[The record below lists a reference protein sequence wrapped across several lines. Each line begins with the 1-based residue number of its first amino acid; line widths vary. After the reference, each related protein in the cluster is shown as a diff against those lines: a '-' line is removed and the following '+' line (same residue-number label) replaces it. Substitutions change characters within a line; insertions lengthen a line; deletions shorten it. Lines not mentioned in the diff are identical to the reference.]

1 MRRRK
6 SKASPGGEVVACRET
21 SGLTRAEFVKRAVG
35 GGAGLLLGGGA
46 AGAYGLVAA
55 PDANAAAAP
64 GGVQVFKSE
73 PKLRPPQITI
83 LRRPPVDRTE
93 SYIFIAP
100 SSGPGQRGALI
111 FDDDG
116 EVVWFHPST
125 PKTTMNFRTALYKEQ
140 PVLTWWEGKSSNG
153 LGVGEYVIFDNSYR
167 EIARFEAG
175 DHRIADL
182 HEFLITGHNTALVTS
197 YETRIADLS
206 GVGGPTSAPV
216 VGGIVQEIE
225 IPSARVLFE
234 WKSLDH
240 VPIEETHA
248 IMNSGAFDY
257 FHLNSIDIDGDG
269 NLLVSARNTW
279 AVYKIGRKTGEVI
292 WRLGGKKSDFTMGKG
307 TTFAWQHDA
316 RHHKGGTQIT
326 VFDDGG
332 APTVQPQSRALLISL
347 DTNRRTATLVQ
358 DYSHHPGRLTAHFM
372 GNAQALDNGDV
383 VVGWGSE
390 PYITEFAP
398 GGGIRFEAKLPHGG
412 QNYRAFR
419 LPWTGHPSARP
430 KLALRRSGGI
440 IYAYASWNGATE
452 VASWRLLAGNTPTR
466 LTAAATKPK
475 TGFETTLTLVQGY
488 RYFAVAALDRHGEE
502 LGRSIALRP

>member
-1 MRRRK
+1 MRGRDR
-6 SKASPGGEVVACRET
+6 SEAASGGEVAARHEP
-21 SGLTRAEFVKRAVG
+21 SGLTRADFMRRAAG
-35 GGAGLLLGGGA
+35 GGAGLLLGSGV
-46 AGAYGLVAA
+46 GAYGLVTAG
-55 PDANAAAAP
+55 DAAAASAP

-73 PKLRPPQITI
+73 PKLRPPEITI
-83 LRRPPVDRTE
+83 LRRPPVD
-93 SYIFIAP
+93 SDDGYIFIAP

-111 FDDDG
+111 FDDNG
-116 EVVWFHPST
+116 EVVWFHPTT
-125 PKTTMNFRTALYKEQ
+125 PKTTMNFRTAIYKQQ
-140 PVLTWWEGKSSNG
+140 PVLTWWEGKSSAG

-167 EIARFEAG
+167 EIARFKAG
-175 DHRIADL
+175 DHRVSDL
-182 HEFLITGHNTALVTS
+182 HEFLITGRNTALVTS
-197 YETRIADLS
+197 YETRVMDLS
-206 GVGGPTSAPV
+206 SVGGPSSGPV

-269 NLLVSARNTW
+269 NLLVSARNMW
-279 AVYKIGRKTGEVI
+279 AVYKIGRKSGEVI

-332 APTVQPQSRALLISL
+332 APTVQPQSRALLIAL

-358 DYSHHPGRLTAHFM
+358 DYSHHPGRLSAHFM
-372 GNAQALDNGDV
+372 GNAQTLDNGDV

-390 PYITEFAP
+390 PYVTEFGPDGA
-398 GGGIRFEAKLPHGG
+398 IRFEAKLPHGG

-419 LPWTGHPSARP
+419 LPWTGHPATRP
-430 KLALRRSGGI
+430 KLALRRKGGI

-452 VASWRLLAGNTPTR
+452 VASWELMSGNTPTK
-466 LTAAATKPK
+466 LATAATMPRK
-475 TGFETTLTLVQGY
+475 GFETTLTVVEGD
-488 RYFAVAALDRHGEE
+488 RYFAAVALDRHGKV
-502 LGRSIALRP
+502 LGSSEAVRP